1 MRACQLFLLFVAAV
15 TVLGGDAA
23 ASQYPLDQATR
34 IIPRVEGH
42 KLQKAGI
49 QTTLDLFVEGH
60 TAEGRRVLA
69 ARSGL
74 PIEKIASWVALAD
87 LMRVRGIGPDVAR
100 LLTAVGVR
108 TLAELQQA
116 DAAATG
122 AAIHVYNRK
131 THLSTNPPGA
141 ASIAFWIGEAQHL
154 PVVLEL

>member
-1 MRACQLFLLFVAAV
+1 MRARPLSLLLVAAIAAF
-15 TVLGGDAA
+15 GRDAA
-23 ASQYPLDQATR
+23 ASQYPLEQATQ
-34 IIPRVEGH
+34 IIPRVEGR
-42 KLQKAGI
+42 KLQRAGI
-49 QTTLDLFVEGH
+49 ETTLDLFVEGH
-60 TAEGRRVLA
+60 TGEGRRALA

-74 PIEKIASWVALAD
+74 PIEKITSWVALAD

-122 AAIHVYNRK
+122 TAIHDFNRK
-131 THLSTNPPGA
+131 AHLSTNPPGA
-141 ASIAFWIGEAQHL
+141 ESIAFWIGEARRL